1 MRRAFPSRSIDSP
14 TRGWPLELA
23 CPDIAG
29 VSSLWSTIS
38 ACEGYAAY
46 GWLLE
51 SALEQLHP
59 RTVEFLR
66 AGERHSLRDYF
77 DALEERTR
85 IARRWLE
92 LFERYDLLVTPTVEL
107 TAFPI
112 GLPVGLQIVG
122 RRGED
127 DVVLAAAAAFES
139 LLPWQGGYDR
149 VGTSA
154 VVGVGSGRRAPA
166 PAAGCQAVAFS
177 AYVHAVRVR

>member
-1 MRRAFPSRSIDSP
+1 M
-14 TRGWPLELA
+14 
-23 CPDIAG
+23 
-29 VSSLWSTIS
+29 WSTIS

-59 RTVEFLR
+59 RTVELLR

-112 GLPVGLQIVG
+112 GVSGPSEIDGHPIEPETNPWGVFSAAPNLTGQPAASVPCGFDDDGLPVGLQIVG

-154 VVGVGSGRRAPA
+154 VVGVGSG
-166 PAAGCQAVAFS
+166 Q
-177 AYVHAVRVR
+177 